1 MNIKITY
8 RRTSRLSMRIVK
20 NGDVHVSAP
29 IGMAQ
34 HVIEDFIRKNSE
46 WIQKA
51 RSKTQSIQQ
60 HRATFFNQLPLNTAE
75 DKEQAL
81 LRMQTIIPPL
91 IEKYAPAMG
100 VKPKRI
106 VYQATISRWGCCQP
120 ATGQLAFS
128 VYLLLLPQWCIEH
141 VVVHELTHLLVPNHS
156 KQFYAVMDR
165 FFPRWK
171 EARKETKRISS
182 TT

>member
-1 MNIKITY
+1 MDTESKEQNAKHSAASGELLQPTATEY
-8 RRTSRLSMRIVK
+8 CRR
-20 NGDVHVSAP
+20 
-29 IGMAQ
+29 Q
-34 HVIEDFIRKNSE
+34 
-46 WIQKA
+46 
-51 RSKTQSIQQ
+51 
-60 HRATFFNQLPLNTAE
+60 
-75 DKEQAL
+75 EQAL